1 MPLRSLPLLPLPGC
15 PRRIRPG
22 RGAGPLGRA
31 GPQAARGRRVSPRG
45 SPFTPVPAADRS
57 TRHRERSPKV
67 SCQSSILPV
76 PAVRPVTESPLVAQ
90 RTAGAHCPRT
100 PSPVRRQPRCPGT
113 VRERRAH
120 GVRRVSARRAPPGAV
135 RPGRSTRPSP
145 ASPCLAGVASVYGMV
160 GVIKRA
166 FGRIMAKRT
175 GLAVRPD
182 AYSRRSRPG
191 RHRPP
196 GQTGPGDGM

>member
-15 PRRIRPG
+15 PDARGGIRAG

-31 GPQAARGRRVSPRG
+31 GPQAARGRRVSPRARR
-45 SPFTPVPAADRS
+45 SRLCPPPAA
-57 TRHRERSPKV
+57 RH
-67 SCQSSILPV
+67 
-76 PAVRPVTESPLVAQ
+76 AVRRVTASDRRGVSSVLYPARSSRGAGHRVTFGGSAHSGRALPPRADPGQ
-90 RTAGAHCPRT
+90 ATA
-100 PSPVRRQPRCPGT
+100 RCPGT

-160 GVIKRA
+160 GV
-166 FGRIMAKRT
+166 
-175 GLAVRPD
+175 
-182 AYSRRSRPG
+182 
-191 RHRPP
+191 
-196 GQTGPGDGM
+196 